1 MTTTAR
7 FQDSKRILLVE
18 DEPSDVELILHAFQK
33 IHLADEV
40 AVVRDGAEA
49 LDYLFGTGL
58 FAGRSTERQ
67 PKVILLDLHMPRLNG
82 IEVLDRIR
90 TDPRTRYLPVVTF
103 TASDSARDL
112 TASYLSGTNSCV
124 RKPEDFSAFAETL
137 RQIWLY
143 WSEINQLPPPPGPQH
158 LSQHPGMDK
167 LLMPAPGR

>member
-18 DEPSDVELILHAFQK
+18 DDPNDVELILHAFQK
-33 IHLADEV
+33 IHLVDEV

-49 LDYLFGTGL
+49 LDYLFGTGP
-58 FAGRSTERQ
+58 FAGRSTDHQ

-103 TASDSARDL
+103 TSSDSARDL

-124 RKPEDFSAFAETL
+124 RKPEDFTAFAETL

-143 WSEINQLPPPPGPQH
+143 WSEINQLPPPPSPHQLDVGTLLLP
-158 LSQHPGMDK
+158 LS
-167 LLMPAPGR
+167 R